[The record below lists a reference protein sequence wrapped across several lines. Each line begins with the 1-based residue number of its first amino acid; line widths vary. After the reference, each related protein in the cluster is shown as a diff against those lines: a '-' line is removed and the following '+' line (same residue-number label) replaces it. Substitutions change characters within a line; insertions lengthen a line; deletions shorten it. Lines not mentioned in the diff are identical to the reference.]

1 MNNKLIITI
10 SACILAA
17 ALIAFGAYQL
27 GARSGQHSE
36 PATADL
42 IDPATGKRVL
52 YWHDPMYPGQR
63 FDKPGKS
70 PFMDMQLVPVFADD
84 AKAGG
89 VSIDP
94 RVQQRL
100 GVRTAVV
107 ERKSLNEEITAVGNV
122 EYNERDVAVVQAR
135 ANGYIERLHVRT
147 PLQSVTAGQ
156 ALADLYVPEW
166 VAAQEEFLAVQRMQS
181 DARATLLEAAVQ
193 RMRLVGMSDQHIAEI
208 EKTQKAQARLTVRAP
223 IAGVVT
229 SLDARDGMTVM
240 SGAPLFRING
250 LSTVWVYA
258 EVPEAQLNR
267 VKVGTH
273 VMGSATALP
282 GTELHGSVLA
292 VLPEV
297 SSQTRTARARI
308 ELRNDKR
315 LLTPGMFVSLRFV
328 TPQAAPVLVVPSE
341 AIIVTGERSV
351 VIVAEGEGRFR
362 PVVVTTGVEGEGL
375 IEVTSGLQEGEAVV
389 TSAQFLIDS
398 EASLKGA
405 LERMGEVPSPE
416 LRSTSPGTG
425 RGDSLPLPVPGEGGG
440 EGHNHGAPK

>member
-1 MNNKLIITI
+1 MNNKLIIAI
-10 SACILAA
+10 SVSILAA

-36 PATADL
+36 PATGDL

-70 PFMDMQLVPVFADD
+70 PFMDMQLVPVFAESGADGAKDD
-84 AKAGG
+84 GG

-100 GVRTAVV
+100 GVRTVAV
-107 ERKSLNEEITAVGNV
+107 ERKALNEAITAVGNV

-135 ANGYIERLHVRT
+135 ANGFVERLHVRT
-147 PLQSVTAGQ
+147 PLQAVAAGQ
-156 ALADLYVPEW
+156 ALAELYIPDW

-181 DARATLLEAAVQ
+181 DARAPLLEAAMQ
-193 RMRLVGMSDQHIAEI
+193 RMRLAGMSDQHIAEI
-208 EKTQKAQARLTVRAP
+208 EKTQKVQARLTVRTP

-250 LSTVWVYA
+250 LNSVWVYA
-258 EVPEAQLNR
+258 EVPETQMSR
-267 VKVGTH
+267 IKTGTH
-273 VMGSATALP
+273 VMGSATASP

-297 SSQTRTARARI
+297 SPDTRTAKARI

-315 LLTPGMFVSLRFV
+315 MLSPGMFVSLRFV
-328 TPQAAPVLVVPSE
+328 TP
-341 AIIVTGERSV
+341 
-351 VIVAEGEGRFR
+351 
-362 PVVVTTGVEGEGL
+362 
-375 IEVTSGLQEGEAVV
+375 
-389 TSAQFLIDS
+389 
-398 EASLKGA
+398 
-405 LERMGEVPSPE
+405 
-416 LRSTSPGTG
+416 
-425 RGDSLPLPVPGEGGG
+425 
-440 EGHNHGAPK
+440 